1 MIYPEFFP
9 EERISEF
16 SEKKVFEK
24 LKRISKKYDV
34 FYSRKFV
41 TDGLGKTPEFEID
54 FIIALPCEAMVCL
67 EVKGGLI
74 NYDGPTDKW
83 TQNGRVMSKKPDSQ
97 ASAAAHSLA
106 ENYSEYLGGMPVGW
120 GICFPDCSV
129 LNLKSLPES
138 IKKQQLIDQDQLHY
152 IEDALPYLMDFVKKQ
167 NSHRTGIRKW
177 EYEKFKSRLLRG
189 IGFVQIL
196 STRIKYDEQ
205 RFVELTNYQLDLF
218 KRASSNKN
226 IITKGPAGSG
236 KTIVAKTLAQ
246 DFISDGKSVL
256 FLCFNRTLANKIRY
270 EFDRDVEGLEV
281 MTFHS
286 FAKNIIE
293 KYDFG
298 WWNENASKNEDFWN
312 LEVPIKL
319 QELAQYSDKKYDILI
334 IDEGQDFKEFWY
346 EIMFDQVRRD
356 GQKFIFLDAMQD
368 IFNHYTSIP
377 KISEFFTYTLP
388 ENCRNTRN
396 IVGYLSE
403 QLNGEIKCFEH
414 TPIGSEVVIKEFA
427 DTEHQVK
434 FLEYEISNLL
444 RNEKV
449 ALDQILL
456 LLNSKKAE
464 SSLVDLNKVAG
475 YSLRALD
482 NKARFQKDSINYTTI
497 NTFKGLEADII
508 FIIDINLIDGK
519 NKPEKLYTQASRARH
534 KLYILRLER

>member
-1 MIYPEFFP
+1 MIYPEYFP
-9 EERISEF
+9 LERNEEF

-24 LKRISKKYDV
+24 LKKISKQYDV
-34 FYSRKFV
+34 FYSKKFV
-41 TDGLGKTPEFEID
+41 TDGIGKTPEFEID
-54 FIIALPCEAMVCL
+54 FIIALPCEAIVCL

-74 NYDGPTDKW
+74 NYDGSSDRW
-83 TQNGRVMSKKPDSQ
+83 TQNGNSMHKKPDSQ
-97 ASAAAHSLA
+97 ASAASHSLA
-106 ENYSEYLGGMPVGW
+106 SNYSEYLGGMPVGW

-129 LNLKSLPES
+129 VNMKSLPES

-152 IEDALPYLMDFVKKQ
+152 IEDSLPFLMEFVKKQ
-167 NSHRTGIRKW
+167 NPNRTGINKW
-177 EYEKFKSRLLRG
+177 QYEKFKSRLLRG

-205 RFVELTNYQLDLF
+205 RFVELTKYQLDLF

-246 DFISDGKSVL
+246 DFINDGKTVL

-270 EFDRDVEGLEV
+270 EFDRNVEGLDV

-293 KYDFG
+293 KYDMG
-298 WWNENASKNEDFWN
+298 WWNENASKVEEFWN

-319 QELAQYSDKKYDILI
+319 QELAHYSDKKYDILI
-334 IDEGQDFKEFWY
+334 IDEGQDFKEFWF
-346 EIMFDQVRRD
+346 EIVFNQVREQ

-377 KISEFFTYTLP
+377 KMSVFFTYNLP

-403 QLNGEIKCFEH
+403 QMNDEIRCFEQ
-414 TPIGSEVVIKEFA
+414 TPIGSEVVIKDFSTLEQ
-427 DTEHQVK
+427 QVK
-434 FLEYEISNLL
+434 FLEKEISNLL
-444 RNEKV
+444 KNEKV
-449 ALDQILL
+449 ALDQILIL
-456 LLNSKKAE
+456 FNSKKAE
-464 SSLVDLNKVAG
+464 SSLADFSKVAG
-475 YSLRALD
+475 YSLKSLD
-482 NKARFQKDSINYTTI
+482 NKARFQRGSINYTTI

-508 FIIDINLIDGK
+508 FILDSNLLAGK
-519 NKPEKLYTQASRARH
+519 NMPEKLYTQASRARH
-534 KLYILRLER
+534 MLYVFSL

>member
-9 EERISEF
+9 EERSEEF
-16 SEKKVFEK
+16 SENKVFEK
-24 LKRISKKYDV
+24 LKKISKHYDV

-54 FIIALPCEAMVCL
+54 FIIALPCEAIICL

-74 NYDGPTDKW
+74 NYDGNSDKW
-83 TQNGRVMSKKPDSQ
+83 TQNGHTMHKRPDSQ

-106 ENYSEYLGGMPVGW
+106 HNYSEYLGGMPVGW

-129 LNLKSLPES
+129 VNMKTLPDS

-152 IEDALPYLMDFVKKQ
+152 IEDSLPYLIEFIKKQ
-167 NSHRTGIRKW
+167 NPQRTGIRKW
-177 EYEKFKSRLLRG
+177 QYEKFKSKLLRG

-205 RFVELTNYQLDLF
+205 RFVELTKYQLNLF

-246 DFISDGKSVL
+246 DFINDGKTVL

-270 EFDRDVEGLEV
+270 EFERNVESLEV

-286 FAKNIIE
+286 FARNIIE
-293 KYDFG
+293 KYDIE
-298 WWNENASKNEDFWN
+298 WWHENASKDDDFWN

-319 QELAQYSDKKYDILI
+319 QELTQYEDRKYDILI
-334 IDEGQDFKEFWY
+334 IDEGQDFKEFWF
-346 EIMFDQVRRD
+346 EIVFGQVRDD

-368 IFNHYTSIP
+368 IFNHYSSIP
-377 KISEFFTYTLP
+377 NKSDFFTYTLP

-403 QLNGEIKCFEH
+403 QLNGEIKCFEQ
-414 TPIGSEVVIKEFA
+414 TPIGSEVVIKEFSHP
-427 DTEHQVK
+427 EQQIE
-434 FLEYEISNLL
+434 FLENEISNLL
-444 RNEKV
+444 KKEKV
-449 ALDQILL
+449 AVDQILI

-464 SSLVDLNKVAG
+464 SSLSDSKKIAG
-475 YSLRALD
+475 YSLKALD
-482 NKARFQKDSINYTTI
+482 NKARFQSDSINYTTI

-508 FIIDINLIDGK
+508 FVVDSNLIDENK
-519 NKPEKLYTQASRARH
+519 KPEKLYTQASRARH
-534 KLYILRLER
+534 KLYAFSL

>member
-9 EERISEF
+9 EDRNEEF

-24 LKRISKKYDV
+24 LKKISNHYDV

-54 FIIALPCEAMVCL
+54 FIIALPFEAIVCL

-74 NYDGPTDKW
+74 NYDGSSNRW
-83 TQNGRVMSKKPDSQ
+83 TQNGHSMNKNPDSQ
-97 ASAAAHSLA
+97 ASGASHSLA
-106 ENYSEYLGGMPVGW
+106 ANYSEYLGGMPVGW

-129 LNLKSLPES
+129 VNMKSLPES

-152 IEDALPYLMDFVKKQ
+152 IEDSLPYLIDFVKKQ
-167 NSHRTGIRKW
+167 NPNRTGIRKW
-177 EYEKFKSRLLRG
+177 QYEKFKSRLLRG

-205 RFVELTNYQLDLF
+205 RFIELTKYQLDLF

-246 DFISDGKSVL
+246 DFINNGKTVL

-270 EFDRDVEGLEV
+270 EFDRDAEGIEV
-281 MTFHS
+281 RTFHS
-286 FAKNIIE
+286 FARNIIE
-293 KYDFG
+293 KYDIG
-298 WWNENASKNEDFWN
+298 WWKENASKDEDFWN

-319 QELAQYSDKKYDILI
+319 QELAHYSDKKYDILI
-334 IDEGQDFKEFWY
+334 IDEGQDFKEFWF
-346 EIMFDQVRRD
+346 EIVFDQVKED

-377 KISEFFTYTLP
+377 KKSEFFTYTLP
-388 ENCRNTRN
+388 ENCRNTKN

-403 QLNGEIKCFEH
+403 QLQGEIRCFEQ
-414 TPIGSEVVIKEFA
+414 TPIGSEVIIKEFSSSEQQA
-427 DTEHQVK
+427 K
-434 FLEYEISNLL
+434 FMENEISNLL
-444 RNEKV
+444 KSEKV
-449 ALDQILL
+449 VLNQILI

-464 SSLVDLNKVAG
+464 SSLADLNKVAG
-475 YSLRALD
+475 YSLKALD
-482 NKARFQKDSINYTTI
+482 NKARFQKDSINYSTI

-508 FIIDINLIDGK
+508 FVIDSYLINKK

-534 KLYILRLER
+534 KLYIFG